1 MVSDIGIKK
10 KRKTLCLKCVLVA
23 IRHIGLF
30 AARVLFNSD
39 DKLLSFEFKWCPGA
53 AQRTVSGSV

>member
-1 MVSDIGIKK
+1 MVSDYGIKK
-10 KRKTLCLKCVLVA
+10 NTNIVFKCMLVA
-23 IRHIGLF
+23 IRYIGLF